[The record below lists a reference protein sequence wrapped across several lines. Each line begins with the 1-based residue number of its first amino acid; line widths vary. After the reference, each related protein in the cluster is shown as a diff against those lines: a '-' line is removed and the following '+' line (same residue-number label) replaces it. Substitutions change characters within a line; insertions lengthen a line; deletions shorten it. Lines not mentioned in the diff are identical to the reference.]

1 MFLNEKTIGE
11 SLSRQGGSG
20 CCQDLAF
27 HFLPRLFLLH
37 PNSIFRLIRRDD
49 YYYLL
54 WLFLYPCKKIL
65 FFFPLKEEKRKLFFK
80 SCQSV
85 VVPIIHDTHT
95 QWCIFEKFYCWK
107 MLSFLSSSLKIK
119 YTPKKYISIPLKI
132 GGSGRSRRIMHSF
145 LTLCTI
151 RYAVIKSK
159 DFSQFPY
166 EYFVFTRD

>member
-1 MFLNEKTIGE
+1 MRKL
-11 SLSRQGGSG
+11 
-20 CCQDLAF
+20 LASHWADKEAPAVARISPSTF
-27 HFLPRLFLLH
+27 YPASSSCIQILFLDWYAEM
-37 PNSIFRLIRRDD
+37 IIIICCD
-49 YYYLL
+49 YFYIHA
-54 WLFLYPCKKIL
+54 KKFS
-65 FFFPLKEEKRKLFFK
+65 FFFSLKEEKRKLFFK